1 MQKLSRSSLETY
13 ERGWIDAIG
22 KITPN
27 RSDGGAITH
36 AKADRV
42 HSVIEVL
49 KVALS
54 RAEGDIAELA
64 KDIAHVMEDHALYVL
79 TDERESHFDIVKEK
93 RISP

>member
-1 MQKLSRSSLETY
+1 LQKLSRSSLETY
-13 ERGWIDAIG
+13 EGRWIDAVS
-22 KITPN
+22 KISPN
-27 RSDGGAITH
+27 RPYRRAITH
-36 AKADRV
+36 AEADRV

-54 RAEGDIAELA
+54 RAERDIAERA